1 MVHPNDASK
10 TDDLIGPTAFGKY
23 TIFARLGSGGMADA
37 LLAMLHGDLG
47 FQKLVVLKRMHSSLG
62 RDTHFVRMFLDEA
75 RLAARLSHPNV
86 VATSEVGEI
95 DGQYFIA
102 MEYLE
107 GLSLDRI
114 VRKYIKLGG
123 GIPLGFLFRVLCDAL
138 EGLHYAHELRDF
150 GGQPLGVVHRDVTP
164 SNLFVTSDGMAKVL
178 DFGIAKAATQDEAT
192 RTGMLKGKLAYMSP
206 EQFYSDPIDRRA
218 DLWSMGVLLW
228 EMVTGRRLFKGSNDA
243 VTYQNIV
250 SMTVPPV
257 GEYRP
262 DAPAT
267 IDEVIHYALQRDR
280 DQRYQDAETMR
291 RDMERILHASFGGF
305 SRADVASLLRVT
317 FGEVL
322 EENRETIRAF
332 ASPTPP
338 RSSALYGMSSAGEI
352 RAGAG
357 MTFPPTSSQVD
368 PRALGIAPSP
378 GAATPQPRGG
388 RPPARTLV
396 DPPDPISDAVTLLE
410 PPQARPPADIDT
422 QTDLGRMSDP
432 FASIPPEPVPAAPP
446 QPRQHPTPLL
456 GTPRMP
462 EPNAPLP
469 PPAVNIPPTMAV
481 PPSAL
486 PPPAVNIPPT
496 MAVPPSALPSQPP
509 AMAPPMPRVS
519 GLAPAEERYSAAQR
533 PTVVLP
539 PKQGKLE
546 TVLGWLLLLVVV
558 AILSAAIYSRW
569 DWIVSAGGALLRN
582 EPAPPTYVGTFRLRI
597 TSDPNHARVF
607 ENGQEIGATPFELVI
622 HRAQVVRQPRQF
634 VLRAPGRQSVAV
646 VQSNTLQPETAVHV
660 PMPALAAPPAPA
672 PRRR

>member
-62 RDTHFVRMFLDEA
+62 RDSHFVRMFLDEA

-86 VATSEVGEI
+86 VATSEVGET

-107 GLSLDRI
+107 GLALDRI

-123 GIPLGFLFRVLCDAL
+123 GIPLGFLFRVLCDSL

-206 EQFYSDPIDRRA
+206 EQFYSDPVDRRA

-250 SMTVPPV
+250 SMTIPSV

-291 RDMERILHASFGGF
+291 RDMERILHESFGGF

-332 ASPTPP
+332 ASPAPP
-338 RSSALYGMSSAGEI
+338 RSNAVYGMSSSGEI

-357 MTFPPTSSQVD
+357 MTFPPTASQVD

-378 GAATPQPRGG
+378 GAATPQPQRA
-388 RPPARTLV
+388 RPPARTLLE
-396 DPPDPISDAVTLLE
+396 PPHHGSDAVTLLE
-410 PPQARPPADIDT
+410 PPPARPPADNHDT

-432 FASIPPEPVPAAPP
+432 FASIPPEPVPAAAPL
-446 QPRQHPTPLL
+446 PRQHPTPLL

-462 EPNAPLP
+462 DLNAPLP
-469 PPAVNIPPTMAV
+469 PPT
-481 PPSAL
+481 
-486 PPPAVNIPPT
+486 VNIPPT

-509 AMAPPMPRVS
+509 MMAPPMPRVS
-519 GLAPAEERYSAAQR
+519 GLAPADERYSAAQR
-533 PTVVLP
+533 PTVMLP
-539 PKQGKLE
+539 PKQGRVE

-569 DWIVSAGGALLRN
+569 DWIRSAGGALIRN
-582 EPAPPTYVGTFRLRI
+582 EPAPATYVGTFRLRI

-607 ENGQEIGATPFELVI
+607 ENDQEIGATPFELVI
-622 HRAQVVRQPRQF
+622 HRAQVVRQSRQF

-646 VQSNTLQPETAVHV
+646 VQANTLQAATAVHV
-660 PMPALAAPPAPA
+660 PMPALAPAPVPA

>member
-62 RDTHFVRMFLDEA
+62 RDSHFVRMFLDEA

-86 VATSEVGEI
+86 VATSEVGET

-123 GIPLGFLFRVLCDAL
+123 GIPLGFLFRVLCDSL

-206 EQFYSDPIDRRA
+206 EQFYSDPVDRRA

-250 SMTVPPV
+250 SMTIPSV

-280 DQRYQDAETMR
+280 DQRYQDAESMR

-332 ASPTPP
+332 ASPAPP
-338 RSSALYGMSSAGEI
+338 RSNAVYGMSSAGEI

-357 MTFPPTSSQVD
+357 MTFPPTASQVD

-378 GAATPQPRGG
+378 GAAVPQPQRA
-388 RPPARTLV
+388 RPPARTLL
-396 DPPDPISDAVTLLE
+396 DPPDPVSDAVTLLE
-410 PPQARPPADIDT
+410 PPPARPPADNNDT
-422 QTDLGRMSDP
+422 QTDVGPMSDP
-432 FASIPPEPVPAAPP
+432 FASIPPDPIPAAAPL
-446 QPRQHPTPLL
+446 PRQHPTPLL

-462 EPNAPLP
+462 DPNAPLP
-469 PPAVNIPPTMAV
+469 PPT
-481 PPSAL
+481 
-486 PPPAVNIPPT
+486 VNIPPT

-509 AMAPPMPRVS
+509 MMAPPMPRVS
-519 GLAPAEERYSAAQR
+519 GLAPADERYSAAQR
-533 PTVVLP
+533 PTVMLP
-539 PKQGKLE
+539 PKQGRVE

-558 AILSAAIYSRW
+558 AVLSAAIYSRW
-569 DWIVSAGGALLRN
+569 DWIRSAGGALLRN
-582 EPAPPTYVGTFRLRI
+582 EPAPAIYVGTFRLRI

-607 ENGQEIGATPFELVI
+607 ENDQEIGATPFELVI
-622 HRAQVVRQPRQF
+622 HRAQVVRQSRQF
-634 VLRAPGRQSVAV
+634 VLRAPGHQSVAV
-646 VQSNTLQPETAVHV
+646 VQSNTLQAETAVHV
-660 PMPALAAPPAPA
+660 PMPALAPAPA
-672 PRRR
+672 PAPARR

>member
-1 MVHPNDASK
+1 MACAPGLMVHPNDASK

-62 RDTHFVRMFLDEA
+62 RDSHFVRMFLDEA

-95 DGQYFIA
+95 DGHYFIA

-123 GIPLGFLFRVLCDAL
+123 GIPLGFLFRVLCDSL

-206 EQFYSDPIDRRA
+206 EQFYSDPVDRRA

-228 EMVTGRRLFKGSNDA
+228 EMVTGRRLFKGTNDA

-250 SMTVPPV
+250 SMPIPPV

-262 DAPAT
+262 DAPPT

-291 RDMERILHASFGGF
+291 RDMERILHDSLGAF
-305 SRADVASLLRVT
+305 SRADVASLMRVT

-332 ASPTPP
+332 ASPAPP
-338 RSSALYGMSSAGEI
+338 RSSAAYGQSSSGEI

-368 PRALGIAPSP
+368 PRALGIAPAP
-378 GAATPQPRGG
+378 GAAVPQSRPA
-388 RPPARTLV
+388 RPPARTLL
-396 DPPDPISDAVTLLE
+396 DPPDPSSDAVTLME
-410 PPQARPPADIDT
+410 PPPARPQVEIDT
-422 QTDLGRMSDP
+422 QTDVGHEGDL
-432 FASIPPEPVPAAPP
+432 FASIPPDVMPPAAPL
-446 QPRQHPTPLL
+446 PRQHPTAMM
-456 GTPRMP
+456 GTPRAP
-462 EPNAPLP
+462 EVRGSPL
-469 PPAVNIPPTMAV
+469 PAVNVPPTQAV

-486 PPPAVNIPPT
+486 P
-496 MAVPPSALPSQPP
+496 MPSQPMPSQPMPSQPP
-509 AMAPPMPRVS
+509 APRVS
-519 GLAPAEERYSAAQR
+519 GLEPASEYYSAQQR
-533 PTVVLP
+533 PTVMLP
-539 PKQGKLE
+539 PKQSRVE
-546 TVLGWLLLLVVV
+546 SVLGWLLLLVVV

-569 DWIVSAGGALLRN
+569 DWIRSAAVALLRN
-582 EPAPPTYVGTFRLRI
+582 EPAPAVYVGTFRLRI
-597 TSDPNHARVF
+597 TSEPNHARVF
-607 ENGQEIGATPFELVI
+607 ENDQEIGATPFELVI
-622 HRAQVVRQPRQF
+622 HRAQVVQQPRQF
-634 VLRAPGRQSVAV
+634 VLRAPGYRAVAV
-646 VQSNTLQPETAVHV
+646 VQSNTLQPETRVHV
-660 PMPALAAPPAPA
+660 PLPALPPPPAP
-672 PRRR
+672 R